1 MPADEKRRR
10 EGSRSARAQRVTA
23 RGMPSLAL
31 ALAACALL
39 LVALVALGLST
50 PPQAQGHAL
59 IPIATNT
66 PTATDTATSTPTSTP
81 TPGTISLVSPS
92 YGSGPVGAHVTVS
105 GAGFSGSSV
114 ALKAATHPDCSS
126 TQANLA
132 SVSTSGGSFTQTF
145 IWPPSLPNGTYYI
158 CANGTSS
165 GPSYQQLATSA
176 PAISLSAPSAAQES
190 QLVISGSNFVG
201 LSAGSSIQ
209 LVAEQGSSQASI
221 QSGVVDANGQFNV
234 PWMVDVSFTGTVV
247 IVAQSPPEGT
257 APPVLQ
263 ASASVTITPPAT
275 ATASATASVSPTAS
289 GAGGVS
295 TGGKNGSGGGGALL
309 VLLIV
314 LLIVVLLVGGGAA
327 AFILMRR
334 NSKGGPGP
342 QAPYPP
348 GGGYPGYPG
357 SGYSP
362 SPYGASS
369 PGWDAPTRGMG
380 SMGMGDTRQSGQYG
394 GGMGTG
400 GYGAAGAY
408 GGYGGSGVGAVS
420 QWDEPT
426 EEYGDEPSAS
436 WQPRP
441 MTGYGDFNL
450 PPETRQGGGGAGES
464 GGYAPTDPWG
474 DASGGYSGGGYGGGA
489 GGGYSG
495 FGSQDDAGWRNQ
507 AGDPG
512 TTRSG
517 GAGGGTQQRYPR
529 QPQQGQGQEQSQG
542 YDRDQ
547 EYGQGF
553 RAGWPDEAPGG
564 PGGGRPPDDWRQ

>member
-1 MPADEKRRR
+1 MR
-10 EGSRSARAQRVTA
+10 
-23 RGMPSLAL
+23 SLAL
-31 ALAACALL
+31 ALGACALL
-39 LVALVALGLST
+39 LFSLAALSQGSS
-50 PPQAQGHAL
+50 PRAQGHAL
-59 IPIATNT
+59 IPVAATT
-66 PTATDTATSTPTSTP
+66 PPTSTDTPTSTP
-81 TPGTISLVSPS
+81 TATATPGTISLVSPS

-114 ALKAATHPDCSS
+114 ALRAAAHPDCSS
-126 TQANLA
+126 PQANLA
-132 SVSTSGGSFTQTF
+132 SVSTSGGSFTQTLV
-145 IWPPSLPNGTYYI
+145 WPPSLPNGTYYI
-158 CANGTSS
+158 CANGTTS

-176 PAISLSAPSAAQES
+176 PAISLSAPSVAQES

-201 LSAGSSIQ
+201 LSAGSNIQ
-209 LVAEQGSSQASI
+209 LIAGQGSAQASI

-234 PWMVDVSFTGTVV
+234 PWTVDLSLTGTVV

-263 ASASVTITPPAT
+263 ASASVNITPPVT
-275 ATASATASVSPTAS
+275 ATPSATASVSPTA
-289 GAGGVS
+289 GGI
-295 TGGKNGSGGGGALL
+295 GGTNTPNNNSSGGGGALL

-314 LLIVVLLVGGGAA
+314 LLIVVLLAGGAAA

-348 GGGYPGYPG
+348 GGGYPGYP
-357 SGYSP
+357 GYSP

-394 GGMGTG
+394 GDVGIG
-400 GYGAAGAY
+400 GYGAAGGY
-408 GGYGGSGVGAVS
+408 GGYSGSGVGAVS
-420 QWDEPT
+420 QWDGPT

-450 PPETRQGGGGAGES
+450 PPETRQGGGAGES
-464 GGYAPTDPWG
+464 GGYAPTDPWA
-474 DASGGYSGGGYGGGA
+474 DPTGGYGGSAGGGYGG
-489 GGGYSG
+489 YSG
-495 FGSQDDAGWRNQ
+495 YGSQDDAGWRNQ

-512 TTRSG
+512 TTRPG
-517 GAGGGTQQRYPR
+517 GAGGGTQQGYPR
-529 QPQQGQGQEQSQG
+529 QPQQGQGQGQSQG
-542 YDRDQ
+542 YGRGQ
-547 EYGQGF
+547 EYGQAYG
-553 RAGWPDEAPGG
+553 AGWPDDPPGG